1 MIVKLDGEELE
12 VGEGLTFAELIAHVR
27 SILDQRAL
35 SELRLNG
42 ATVSQTALDELS
54 ERPIFGEIE
63 FFSLD
68 ARELVGELARQGLR
82 YLEQIGRVDLKPEI
96 LPHLLEGFAWL
107 NRALT
112 LIPLGIDFPE
122 LQARVGRLL
131 AQNGRLRERLSDGS
145 PKELEDLRT
154 ELEKELAA
162 YQEIFTGV
170 EKRLERCGGDT

>member
-12 VGEGLTFAELIAHVR
+12 VAEGLTFAELIAHVR
-27 SILDQRAL
+27 NILNQRAL

-42 ATVSQTALDELS
+42 ATVSQTVLDELS

-68 ARELVGELARQGLR
+68 ARELVRELARQGLR
-82 YLEQIGRVDLKPEI
+82 YLGQFARVGLKSELVPD
-96 LPHLLEGFAWL
+96 LLEGFAWL
-107 NRALT
+107 NRGLT
-112 LIPLGIDFPE
+112 LIPLGVGFPE
-122 LQARVGRLL
+122 LQARVVRLL
-131 AQNGRLRERLSDGS
+131 AGNRRLRERLSRSS
-145 PKELEDLRT
+145 PQELEDLRA

-162 YQEIFTGV
+162 YQDIFSEV